1 MNSIRNKGIL
11 LFQAFFLSLV
21 SISSVILFKNNAHS
35 FWYIVL
41 WFLAIIINLS
51 FLKTYALPSQGLLKK
66 IRNAT
71 LRKDLSWIEIEE
83 IITRNDIALNK
94 QKIEFELENL
104 KYKRLLDLLQD
115 PVCILTKDLVV
126 IYANEAFIALFNFSE
141 KNTPIPLIEITRNL
155 DFQNFLN
162 QAVGTNLTSRKSYF
176 SFNQIQDHHKTY
188 FDLKV
193 FPIDELNNFLCLIHD
208 VSERKMADQVK
219 EDFVSNF
226 SHEVRTPLTILHGQ
240 MQNLKAH
247 LEMSDSYQSNFGSI
261 FLKIENNTRRLINLF
276 NDLLR
281 LTSVE
286 TKKEI
291 LKEEINI
298 EEMLTFITKDLLVNY
313 AEKKIQF
320 IFDLSSNLFNVD
332 YSLFE
337 QVLLNLIDN
346 SLKYSRETGI
356 IKIKT
361 YREDHWDY
369 LIIQD
374 NGIGIPEDHL
384 HRIFER
390 FFRVDSGRSSSIEG
404 TGLGLSI
411 VKHIIQKH
419 DGKIKVQSSLNE
431 GTTFLLSFP
440 SI

>member
-11 LFQAFFLSLV
+11 LLQALFLLMLSL
-21 SISSVILFKNNAHS
+21 SSFILFKNNSHG
-35 FWYIVL
+35 L
-41 WFLAIIINLS
+41 WHFILWLLAIIVNLS

-66 IRNAT
+66 IRNAN
-71 LRKDLSWIEIEE
+71 LHKDLSWIEIEE
-83 IITRNDIALNK
+83 IIIKKDIALNK
-94 QKIEFELENL
+94 QKVEFELENL

-126 IYANEAFIALFNFSE
+126 VYANEAFIALFNFPE
-141 KNTPIPLIEITRNL
+141 KTTPIPLIEITRNL
-155 DFQNFLN
+155 DFQNFLKE
-162 QAVGTNLTSRKSYF
+162 AVAIKLTSRKSYF
-176 SFNQIQDHHKTY
+176 SFNQLQDHHKTY

-193 FPIDELNNFLCLIHD
+193 FPIDELNNYLCLIHD
-208 VSERKMADQVK
+208 VSERKMADQVR

-240 MQNLKAH
+240 MQNLKAQ
-247 LEMSDSYQSNFGSI
+247 LEQGEDYQSNFGSI
-261 FLKIENNTRRLINLF
+261 FVKVENNSRRLINLF

-291 LKEEINI
+291 IKEEINI

-313 AEKKIQF
+313 VDKKIQF
-320 IFDLSSNLFNVD
+320 TFDLSSNLFNVD

-346 SLKYSRETGI
+346 SLKYSKEIGT

-361 YREDHWDY
+361 YHEDQWDH
-369 LIIQD
+369 LVIQD
-374 NGIGIPEDHL
+374 NGIGIPEDQL

-390 FFRVDSGRSSSIEG
+390 FFRVDAGRSSSIEG

-419 DGKIKVQSSLNE
+419 DGKIKVQSCPNE
-431 GTTFLLSFP
+431 GTTFQLSFP